1 MSFYCRYC
9 GAYNTDCGEIMRNV
23 VIMTAFNL
31 GRIKRAV
38 ENLDSGDLFK
48 KEVKACLNGA
58 IKSKTSVFPN

>member
-48 KEVKACLNGA
+48 KEVRNCLSGA
-58 IKSKTSVFPN
+58 EKLRAFTSPN